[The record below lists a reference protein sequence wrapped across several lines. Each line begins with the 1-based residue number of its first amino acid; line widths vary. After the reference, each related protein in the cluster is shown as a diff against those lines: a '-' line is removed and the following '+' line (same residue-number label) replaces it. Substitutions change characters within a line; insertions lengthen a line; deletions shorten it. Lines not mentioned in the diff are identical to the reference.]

1 MLDKNNIPFVP
12 TQKHNS
18 SIRKSDDTI
27 QNLTEQFTKLQR
39 DNSHLV
45 TDRRGLRSLFFPSK
59 EEKLQD
65 EHNLEKMRTYHNHEM
80 EIGAAI
86 CEAKKQDIQMQI
98 AAGLAQKQVILD
110 AQTKTRISE
119 IYHQFGLQMNDRL
132 GEAVQVYLDGLRQA
146 EAVSNPKA
154 KERLL
159 DYTQRKFEQDC
170 NLIEDLANDV
180 LQNIYAD
187 LQIRR

>member
-12 TQKHNS
+12 TQKHSS

-45 TDRRGLRSLFFPSK
+45 TDRRGLRSLFFPNK

-65 EHNLEKMRTYHNHEM
+65 EHNLEKMRAYHNHEM

-98 AAGLAQKQVILD
+98 AAGLAQKRVILD

-146 EAVSNPKA
+146 EVVSNSQA
-154 KERLL
+154 RERLL